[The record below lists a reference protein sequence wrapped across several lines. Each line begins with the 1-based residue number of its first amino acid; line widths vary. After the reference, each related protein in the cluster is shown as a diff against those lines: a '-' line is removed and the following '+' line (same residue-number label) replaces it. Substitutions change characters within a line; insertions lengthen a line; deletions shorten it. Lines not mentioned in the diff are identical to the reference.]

1 MSKGGKLS
9 ADVRRVAMDEDRVA
23 PQFTLEELF
32 RDQMAGGWCDAYA
45 NAFDWGG
52 DVGSEMVEE

>member
-1 MSKGGKLS
+1 
-9 ADVRRVAMDEDRVA
+9 MDEDRVA